1 MALFDDV
8 RNLAGQA
15 QRSLEQGAQ
24 QVQER
29 LDDLRRR
36 RRFNELARQ
45 LGRAVYQAREHDQE
59 NSAEVAW
66 LCGQMAAVEA
76 EIAAAAAKASPG
88 PGAGGPNRPLPP
100 PDRGYTLDDVDG

>member
-1 MALFDDV
+1 MALVDDV
-8 RNLAGQA
+8 RNLAEQA

-45 LGRAVYQAREHDQE
+45 LGQAVYQTRKHDRADGPE
-59 NSAEVAW
+59 VERLCAE
-66 LCGQMAAVEA
+66 MAAVEA
-76 EIAAAAAKASPG
+76 EIAAAAAPVG
-88 PGAGGPNRPLPP
+88 PVADHPDPPDQPPTP
-100 PDRGYTLDDVDG
+100 PDRGWTLDDL